1 MANVRIKEGHT
12 WEEAR
17 DDLASRGII
26 LTRRMTKE
34 GRYVCRASKNYF
46 RSIFEKL

>member
-17 DDLASRGII
+17 DYLAGRGII

-34 GRYVCRASKNYF
+34 GRYVCKASKNF